1 MVANVTRMMSTV
13 DNKVNDAIWVIRK
26 LLQGVVNSSLSE
38 LGFVAVECIEVAN
51 EPAICIG

>member
-1 MVANVTRMMSTV
+1 MMSMV

-26 LLQGVVNSSLSE
+26 LLQGIVNLSLSE

-51 EPAICIG
+51 EPAACIG